1 MLVGVPKEIKDNEK
15 RVAITPNVVTKIK
28 KLGYDILVENDL
40 GLKKLNPS
48 FEKDVI
54 IPLPSSLREYT
65 SELSNP
71 FLFDIFE

>member
-1 MLVGVPKEIKDNEK
+1 MFIGLDSNF
-15 RVAITPNVVTKIK
+15 TLLN
-28 KLGYDILVENDL
+28 ENDL

-48 FEKDVI
+48 FEKDAI